1 MFSSNSSNVATPI
14 SDLSNESLIIPE
26 EIDFLRAFVPG
37 IKNGKAIIK
46 CRYCPSQWASLNITH
61 KKAHLSNGCRARQRP
76 SYVSRS
82 CYAIHLI
89 YSPYRFR

>member
-46 CRYCPSQWASLNITH
+46 CRYCPSQWASLNTTH
-61 KKAHLSNGCRARQRP
+61 KKAHLSNKKFAT
-76 SYVSRS
+76 
-82 CYAIHLI
+82 LI
-89 YSPYRFR
+89 KVK

>member
-37 IKNGKAIIK
+37 IKMEKQLLSVDTAQANGLHLTPLIRKPTFLTENLRFKIK
-46 CRYCPSQWASLNITH
+46 LA
-61 KKAHLSNGCRARQRP
+61 
-76 SYVSRS
+76 YVIMS
-82 CYAIHLI
+82 HQTFLFL
-89 YSPYRFR
+89 P

>member
-46 CRYCPSQWASLNITH
+46 NLWYM
-61 KKAHLSNGCRARQRP
+61 LSK
-76 SYVSRS
+76 
-82 CYAIHLI
+82 
-89 YSPYRFR
+89 